1 MPIDMAIKNIKTLPS
16 TWVSA
21 DIAGPG
27 QNPTRAHPTPNIDEP
42 IISGLSIF
50 FFNCWLKPSSLL
62 NNGADIFLPI
72 NMNAGILTIIAPPIT
87 NISEGSQFQKT
98 FKKPMTLA
106 GFVIPAITS
115 PMPNMMPLD
124 KGTII
129 FFIITTPPIQVIL

>member
-1 MPIDMAIKNIKTLPS
+1 MAIKNIKTLPS

-42 IISGLSIF
+42 IMKGLSIF
-50 FFNCWLKPSSLL
+50 FFSCWLKPSSLL

-72 NMNAGILTIIAPPIT
+72 NKNAGILTTIAPPIT
-87 NISEGSQFQKT
+87 KISDGSQFPKT
-98 FKKPMTLA
+98 FKKPMIFA

-115 PMPNMMPLD
+115 PMPKRMPLD

-129 FFIITTPPIQVIL
+129 FFIIIAPPIQVIL